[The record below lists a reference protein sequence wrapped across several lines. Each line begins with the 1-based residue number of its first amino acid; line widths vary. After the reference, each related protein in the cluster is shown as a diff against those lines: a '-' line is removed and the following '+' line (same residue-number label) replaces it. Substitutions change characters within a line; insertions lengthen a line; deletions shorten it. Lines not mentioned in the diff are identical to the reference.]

1 MFLNIPLPSYS
12 DFIDEETA
20 KKETGEPEKAN
31 RSELIWRGGGGF
43 KLICTGAHL
52 RWVQNQILG

>member
-1 MFLNIPLPSYS
+1 MGMFLNIPLPSYS

-31 RSELIWRGGGGF
+31 RSELIWRGGGG
-43 KLICTGAHL
+43 LS
-52 RWVQNQILG
+52 